1 MAGSF
6 IKKKILKSGEVRYTA
21 TITYKSRN
29 YKTKTFRR
37 RRDAADWAARF
48 LSDLEN
54 FAITGKK
61 PCEVTFSDLA
71 NEYLKH
77 WTGTDS
83 IRISAVQLFAEYFGD
98 KLLDSITTEDCRDAL
113 QKWDN
118 KAPATFNK
126 YKAILASIFDYAIL
140 RNEETEKS
148 YISTNPVKTVRNKP
162 IDNQRVRYLSD
173 DEKKR
178 LVIASREVGGKFYLA
193 FVLALCTGL
202 RKSNVL
208 ERRWSDVDFSRGLLE
223 VRKTKNGDPVYSP
236 LPAPVLDVLAEY
248 REVGNGLI
256 FPSTTD
262 PDKPFDFKKQWNR
275 ARKLAQIDDFRW
287 HDLRHDAASTLARD
301 GRTLLEIAEILGHR
315 SLQSTKRY
323 AHLSTAH
330 KARVL
335 NETMNKALSG
345 IL

>member
-6 IKKKILKSGEVRYTA
+6 ITKKTLKSGEVRYTA

-54 FAITGKK
+54 FAVTGKK
-61 PCEVTFSDLA
+61 ACEVTFFQLA
-71 NEYLKH
+71 KEYLEH
-77 WTGTDS
+77 WSGTDS
-83 IRISAVQLFAEYFGD
+83 IRIPAVQLFAEHFGNE
-98 KLLDSITTEDCRDAL
+98 LLDKITTEDCRGAL
-113 QKWDN
+113 SQWEN
-118 KAPATFNK
+118 KAPATYNK
-126 YKAILASIFDYAIL
+126 YKAILAAIFDFGIL
-140 RNEETEKS
+140 RNEDNRRAYT
-148 YISTNPVKTVRNKP
+148 TLNPVKTIRNKP
-162 IDNQRVRYLSD
+162 IDNLRVRYLSD

-178 LVIASREVGGKFYLA
+178 LVAACREIGGKFYLA
-193 FVLALCTGL
+193 FLLALSTGL

-208 ERRWSDVDFSRGLLE
+208 QRRWSDVDFSRGLLE
-223 VRKTKNGDPVYSP
+223 VRKTKNGDPVHSP
-236 LPAPVLDVLAEY
+236 LPGPVLELLAEY
-248 REVGNGLI
+248 REVGTGLI
-256 FPSTTD
+256 FPSTSN
-262 PDKPFDFKKQWNR
+262 PDQPFDFKKQWNR
-275 ARKLAQIDDFRW
+275 ARKLANVVDFRW

-323 AHLSTAH
+323 SHLSTAH

-335 NETMNKALSG
+335 NETMNKVLSG